1 MCSNPSSVVE
11 ERLDRVL
18 DEWCAEHLDEV
29 ELADGGPVLDG
40 AAALGV
46 VPRRELPPEACL
58 EGITDEVA
66 LAWAALV
73 PGAGLLR
80 AVEHLWWKVRRD
92 VDGACQPVPDDL
104 EGDRDDEGEPRSDA
118 AGDRPGPVAGP
129 ISDAEL
135 VEAVAACERQISAL
149 TAQRDG
155 LAGVFAARRQA
166 EAEQDVADAR
176 AATAAD
182 GKGRPWA
189 TRARSTGPSELAARL
204 GIGSGAADALVER
217 GLAAIGAQREV
228 AAAMAAGALQ
238 AGAGAW
244 LLGELMAVRGTAFM
258 SALEREVAE
267 REAAMEAE
275 RAEQD
280 AAAIAAGAAASTR
293 AELKARAAADREQ
306 VEAEATTAADQHAD
320 EVVARVREELL
331 ERATGFATWP
341 TEPSTEPTTGLAE
354 RPEDRQ
360 DVDLDA
366 DQDVDQDVDQDDD
379 PVPAPTARPTAG
391 AGLGPTKRAWKHRL
405 TRAVHRADT
414 AAAQVRAA
422 KARAAC
428 STQRWNEDDD
438 QAALL
443 LRGPEETIAL
453 ITSAMD
459 ARARRRQADARAA
472 ERAAAAEDGRPFD
485 RAAVGTLDQHRIAA
499 LAEWATAALEMSETS
514 GVSGT
519 WYPVA
524 RTAASKPS
532 VHLVLPWT
540 VLAGVSSV
548 GAELAGYGPVGAAA
562 ALRIA
567 ADGLW
572 RRVFA
577 DPTTGAAVGVEEGAW
592 RPSTSLA
599 RLVSLRWTGST
610 LPGSTRPVGLGG
622 SGARGERQLDH
633 VEPWASDERGRPSG
647 GPTEATNLQLLAH
660 VDHLLKQAGEH
671 ARPGHG
677 WSVAVDRTGPPR
689 GDGSLRQPAPGDG
702 VVWTSPTGHT
712 YRVAPQRLLDPAD
725 DGGGG
730 GGGDAADGCLPPW
743 VHSLLADV
751 LPAWVGWPS
760 DGPSAAGGPGGL
772 GSEPAAPVPWPV
784 DWAQDWAAGDAADAA
799 AEAPAE
805 SLAVPPDEPFLFDDL
820 PAA

>member
-1 MCSNPSSVVE
+1 MRSTPGSVVE
-11 ERLDRVL
+11 GALAALLDAWCTEHVVGVEL
-18 DEWCAEHLDEV
+18 DES
-29 ELADGGPVLDG
+29 GPVLDG
-40 AAALGV
+40 AAALGC

-58 EGITDEVA
+58 EGVTDAAA

-73 PGAGLLR
+73 PGVGLVGAVDDVWR
-80 AVEHLWWKVRRD
+80 AVRRD
-92 VDGACQPVPDDL
+92 VDAACRPVPDDPS
-104 EGDRDDEGEPRSDA
+104 EPAPQAEDTVPPLAGRSA
-118 AGDRPGPVAGP
+118 EAPQQPL
-129 ISDAEL
+129 SDAEL
-135 VEAVAACERQISAL
+135 LEAVAACERQIAAL
-149 TAQRDG
+149 TAQRDV

-182 GKGRPWA
+182 GRGRPWA
-189 TRARSTGPSELAARL
+189 TRVRSTGPSELGARL
-204 GIGSGAADALVER
+204 GIGSAAADALVER
-217 GLAAIGAQREV
+217 GVAAVGAQREV
-228 AAAMAAGALQ
+228 ASAMAAGALH
-238 AGAGAW
+238 AGAGEW
-244 LLGELMAVRGTAFM
+244 LLAELTTVRSTAFTG
-258 SALEREVAE
+258 ALEREVAG
-267 REAAMEAE
+267 RETALALE

-280 AAAIAAGAAASTR
+280 AAAIAAGAAAPSR
-293 AELKARAAADREQ
+293 AELAARAAADRER
-306 VEAEATTAADQHAD
+306 VEAEATTAAEQHAD

-341 TEPSTEPTTGLAE
+341 TEPSSELPE
-354 RPEDRQ
+354 RSADGA
-360 DVDLDA
+360 DA
-366 DQDVDQDVDQDDD
+366 GAA
-379 PVPAPTARPTAG
+379 PAPATRPTAG
-391 AGLGPTKRAWKHRL
+391 AGLGPTKRSWKHRL
-405 TRAVHRADT
+405 TRAVHRAD
-414 AAAQVRAA
+414 AAAARVRAA
-422 KARAAC
+422 KARAAS

-443 LRGPEETIAL
+443 LRGPVETIAL

-472 ERAAAAEDGRPFD
+472 ERAAAAEEGRPFD
-485 RAAVGTLDQHRIAA
+485 RGAVGTLDQHRIAA
-499 LAEWATAALEMSETS
+499 LAEWATAALEISETS

-519 WYPVA
+519 WHPVA

-577 DPTTGAAVGVEEGAW
+577 DPSTGAAVGVEEGAW

-599 RLVSLRWTGST
+599 RLVSLRWAGST

-622 SGARGERQLDH
+622 RGARGEGQLDH
-633 VEPWASDERGRPSG
+633 VEPWAVDERGRPCG
-647 GPTEATNLQLLAH
+647 GPTEATNLQLLAQ
-660 VDHLLKQAGEH
+660 VEHLLKQAGEH

-677 WSVAVDRTGPPR
+677 WSVAVDRTGTPPD
-689 GDGSLRQPAPGDG
+689 DGSPPPPSPGDG

-712 YRVAPQRLLDPAD
+712 YRVSPQRLLDPH
-725 DGGGG
+725 G
-730 GGGDAADGCLPPW
+730 GGGDGDDHGDGGHGDGAALDGLPPW

-751 LPAWVGWPS
+751 LPAWVGWPPDGGDRSNDRSSDSGCS
-760 DGPSAAGGPGGL
+760 DGSGRR
-772 GSEPAAPVPWPV
+772 GSEGAAPGTWPV
-784 DWAQDWAAGDAADAA
+784 DWARDWATDHRAD
-799 AEAPAE
+799 
-805 SLAVPPDEPFLFDDL
+805 VPPSTADEDSSDGPPDDPCLFDDL
-820 PAA
+820 PAN